1 MNRDPEE
8 IVKDVLSPRI
18 VVETRM
24 NNSLLL
30 LQEDVLFPLNAVK
43 EDPGEIIDN
52 LLIVKE
58 FARDQ

>member
-8 IVKDVLSPRI
+8 IVKDVLCPCI